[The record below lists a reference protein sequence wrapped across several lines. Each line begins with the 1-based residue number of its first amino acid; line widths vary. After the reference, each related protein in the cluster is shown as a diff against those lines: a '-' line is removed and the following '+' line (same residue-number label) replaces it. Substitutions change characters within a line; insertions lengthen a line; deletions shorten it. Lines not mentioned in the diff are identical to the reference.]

1 MWIRCASRIFGFQ
14 VGNRSCRIDSPKGE
28 RESMQAFVIHPL
40 EPVYDRN
47 SRILILGT
55 MPSVKSREAGFYYMH
70 PQNRFWPVLADILGE
85 PVPATVADRREMA
98 LRRGV
103 ALWDVLASCEID
115 GSLDG
120 TIRNPIPND
129 FSKLFSC
136 SRICAVFTTGKKAAD
151 LYRRLVR
158 DVVGMD
164 CIPLPSSSPANRNLS
179 DSAIREAY
187 RVILPFLEDQAAP
200 HLS

>member
-1 MWIRCASRIFGFQ
+1 MHRISLGMGFV
-14 VGNRSCRIDSPKGE
+14 VGNSSCRIESFKGE
-28 RESMQAFVIHPL
+28 PKSMQALVIHPL
-40 EPVYDRN
+40 EPVYDHN

-70 PQNRFWPVLADILGE
+70 PQNRFWPVLAEVLGE
-85 PVPATVADRREMA
+85 PAPTSLVARRELA

-120 TIRNPIPND
+120 TIRNPVSND
-129 FSKLFSC
+129 FSGLLAC
-136 SRICAVFTTGKKAAD
+136 SRIRAIFTTGKKAAD

-158 DVVGMD
+158 DAVGMD

-187 RVILPFLEDQAAP
+187 RSILPFLEDQATS

>member
-1 MWIRCASRIFGFQ
+1 
-14 VGNRSCRIDSPKGE
+14 
-28 RESMQAFVIHPL
+28 MQTFVIHPL
-40 EPVYDRN
+40 EPVYDHN

-70 PQNRFWPVLADILGE
+70 PQNRFWPVLAEVLGE
-85 PVPATVADRREMA
+85 PLPDTVATRREMA

-120 TIRNPIPND
+120 SIRNPVPND
-129 FSKLFSC
+129 FSGLFAV
-136 SRICAVFTTGKKAAD
+136 SRICTVFTTGKKAAD

-158 DVVGMD
+158 DAVGMD
-164 CIPLPSSSPANRNLS
+164 CISLPSTSPANRSLQ

-187 RVILPFLEDQAAP
+187 RSILPFLEELP
-200 HLS
+200 